1 MTTIL
6 IVDDEYALVETLTD
20 LLQDEGFRVVT
31 AANGK
36 DGLERARA
44 ERPELV
50 LTDLMM
56 PISDGREL
64 IRSIQADEEIAETPI
79 ILMSSSPKSIA
90 LVDGGTAPLRITA
103 FLRKPFHWTKLK
115 EAIEAVVGNGKR
127 S

>member
-36 DGLERARA
+36 DGLERALA
-44 ERPELV
+44 ERPDLV

-64 IRSIQADEEIAETPI
+64 IRGIQADPEIAATPI
-79 ILMSSSPKSIA
+79 ILMSSSPKSVA
-90 LVDGGTAPLRITA
+90 LANGETGPLNVAA
-103 FLRKPFHWTKLK
+103 FLRKPFHWRSLK
-115 EAIEAVVGNGKR
+115 EAIEAVVGKGR
-127 S
+127 RP

>member
-36 DGLERARA
+36 DGLERVQA
-44 ERPELV
+44 ERPDLV

-56 PISDGREL
+56 PIADGREL
-64 IRSIQADEEIAETPI
+64 IRGIQADANVASTPI
-79 ILMSSSPKSIA
+79 ILMSSSPKSVA
-90 LVDGGTAPLRITA
+90 LLDGGTTPLKVA
-103 FLRKPFHWTKLK
+103 NFLRKPFPWKTLK
-115 EAIEAVVGNGKR
+115 EAIEAIVGKGKR
-127 S
+127 P